1 MLMTKATFTG
11 CQFIGNGIAIAAS
24 GDVQLEAH
32 DTLFQD
38 NVKAVQIDAGVPE
51 VLATL
56 FKEGVD
62 VNKVLQLLE
71 ETRQTPDPQPEKIAQ
86 KLWKSGL
93 SSWIANGAN
102 TVTVATAI
110 IEFVKFIAR

>member
-1 MLMTKATFTG
+1 MTKATFTG
-11 CQFIGNGIAIAAS
+11 CQFINNGIGIVAS

-32 DTLFQD
+32 DTLFQG
-38 NVKAVQIDAGVPE
+38 NGKAVLIDSGIPE
-51 VLATL
+51 ELAPL

-62 VNKVLQLLE
+62 INKVRQLIE
-71 ETRQTPDPQPEKIAQ
+71 ETRHTPEPQPEKIAQ

-93 SSWIANGAN
+93 TSWIANGAN

-110 IEFVKFIAR
+110 IEFVKFLAR

>member
-1 MLMTKATFTG
+1 MTKGTFTG
-11 CQFIGNGIAIAAS
+11 CQFINNGIGIVAS

-32 DTLFQD
+32 DTLFQG
-38 NVKAVQIDAGVPE
+38 NGKAVLIDSGIPE
-51 VLATL
+51 ELAPL

-62 VNKVLQLLE
+62 INKVRQLIE
-71 ETRQTPDPQPEKIAQ
+71 ETRHTPDPHPDKIAK
-86 KLWKSGL
+86 KLCKSGL

-110 IEFVKFIAR
+110 IEFVKFLAR

>member
-1 MLMTKATFTG
+1 MTKATFTG
-11 CQFIGNGIAIAAS
+11 CQFINNGVGIAAS

-32 DTLFQD
+32 DTLFQG
-38 NVKAVQIDAGVPE
+38 NGKAVLIDSGIPE
-51 VLATL
+51 ELAPL

-62 VNKVLQLLE
+62 INKVRQLIE
-71 ETRQTPDPQPEKIAQ
+71 ETRHTPELQPDKIAQ

-110 IEFVKFIAR
+110 IEFVKFLAR

>member
-1 MLMTKATFTG
+1 MTKATFIG
-11 CQFIGNGIAIAAS
+11 CQFINNGIGIVAS

-32 DTLFQD
+32 DTLFQG
-38 NVKAVQIDAGVPE
+38 NGKAVQIDSGIPE
-51 VLATL
+51 ELAPF
-56 FKEGVD
+56 FKQGVD
-62 VNKVLQLLE
+62 VNKVRELIE
-71 ETRQTPDPQPEKIAQ
+71 ETRHTPEPHSEKIAQ